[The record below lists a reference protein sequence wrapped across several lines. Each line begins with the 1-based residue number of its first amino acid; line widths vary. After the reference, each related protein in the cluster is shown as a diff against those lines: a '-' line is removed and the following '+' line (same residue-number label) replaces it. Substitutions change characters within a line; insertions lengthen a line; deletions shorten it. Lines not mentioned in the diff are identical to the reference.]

1 MNSSQMHSLLTYV
14 NQRYP
19 QFRKGI
25 AEAMQVDLERF
36 DRIAETSLGWLIKAR
51 GPEAIERSVDDFV
64 QFTTSVNLAQ
74 VRYERTGSYEH
85 SSFAE
90 VYRDHYS
97 QDDQM
102 QGYLWGIFL
111 TNFLWAH
118 HMEITLQYHDR
129 FLGTLQDDARIVE
142 IAPGHGAWGVAALDH
157 LPGAQLRGYDIS
169 PSSIQIATAVAQAAG
184 VQDQA
189 SYELRDA
196 LDLGQ
201 MEADSAD
208 ACICC
213 VLVEHLEHPDELF
226 GIISHLLRT
235 GGRAFVTGALT
246 AAQVDHI
253 YEFRQESELILLAE
267 AQGLRVLESLSVN
280 PKRLLPKAR
289 FVPRSMS
296 LVLHKP
302 IVGGTL

>member
-25 AEAMQVDLERF
+25 AEAMQVDVERF

-74 VRYERTGSYEH
+74 VRYESTGSYEH

-157 LPGAQLRGYDIS
+157 LPGARLSGYDIS
-169 PSSIQIATAVAQAAG
+169 PSSIQIAAAVALAAG
-184 VQDQA
+184 VQDRA
-189 SYELRDA
+189 GYELRDA

-213 VLVEHLEHPDELF
+213 FLVEHLEHPDELF
-226 GIISHLLRT
+226 GVISHLLRT

-253 YEFRQESELILLAE
+253 YEFRRESELVSLAE

>member
-1 MNSSQMHSLLTYV
+1 MSSAHVQSLLAYV
-14 NQRYP
+14 DQRYP
-19 QFRKGI
+19 QCRQGI
-25 AEAMQVDLERF
+25 TEAMQVDAERF
-36 DRIAETSLGWLIKAR
+36 SSMVETALGWLIKAR
-51 GPEAIERSVDDFV
+51 GLEAIERSVDDFV

-74 VRYERTGSYEH
+74 VRYESTGSYEH

-90 VYRDHYS
+90 VYRNHYS

-118 HMEITLQYHDR
+118 HMEICLQYHDR
-129 FLGTLQDDARIVE
+129 FLSALQGDARIVE
-142 IAPGHGAWGVAALDH
+142 LAPGHGAWGVAALDR
-157 LPGAQLRGYDIS
+157 LPGARLSGYDIS
-169 PSSIQIATAVAQAAG
+169 PSSIQIAAAVAQAAG
-184 VQDQA
+184 VQDRA

-196 LDLGQ
+196 LELGQ
-201 MEADSAD
+201 MDADSAD

-213 VLVEHLEHPDELF
+213 FLIEHLEQPDKLF
-226 GIISHLLRT
+226 GVIRHLLRA

-253 YEFRQESELILLAE
+253 YEFRRESELIVLAE

-302 IVGGTL
+302 IVGDTP